1 MRRPLPFK
9 IVLVVFACASLW
21 GSERARAQLFDDQKT
36 TNVGLIRLGITNYG
50 VIGNGFRFFPQIPS
64 CEYPRGSQIEHLF
77 NGGLW
82 VGAEQGGIS
91 KVTTG
96 AIVQTGNSNGNPN
109 NAGYEF
115 TDALARGLIQ
125 RSSLP
130 ESPFFSPNA
139 VSHQD
144 FIADF
149 TDSILVRQGATG
161 PIPGHNPLRLA
172 VRAEHYAWNFEF
184 ANFFV
189 ILNYV
194 IVNKSSDSLVTPYI
208 AMFENAIVRN
218 TRLVAP
224 QGTAFFNR
232 AAGGYL
238 DSLDATY
245 KFDLAGEPSETQSYF
260 SIKFLGAEHKG
271 RLYRPGLAP
280 GFRANFQAW
289 AFATDP
295 FVPAPPADDF
305 DRFNRMRTS
314 LFDRPDSA
322 QIRQALR
329 SQAGNRLE
337 LLSVGPFPTLMPNDT
352 ISIAFA
358 VVVARNASTV
368 SDYIDDKPQ
377 ARATLVS
384 NLDLAQRAF
393 NGNDRNGNGI
403 LEPEEDLNGDGRI
416 RRFLLPTPPNAPRY
430 RVVPEDRK
438 VTIYWDKSAENSIDL
453 LSGARDFEGYRLY
466 RSNPGDDRGRDGLAF
481 SLRLVAQ
488 FDQPNNGIG
497 FDNGFGAIRLPAP
510 ITFEGDTVE
519 YHYKYEFNNLLN
531 GWQYAFNV
539 TAFDSG
545 NAAIGLES
553 LESPRAT
560 NFATAIPG
568 KTPTERKED
577 AIGVYPNPF
586 YVRAAWSGP
595 NPREQKI
602 YFTNLPPECEI
613 TIFTVAGDVIDRFTH
628 RAKTYAGGDNR
639 WNDLYGNQSNRRAFS
654 GGEAAWNIFSRSD
667 QPLSTGLYIVAV
679 KNLRTGDVKTARF
692 AVVR

>member
-1 MRRPLPFK
+1 ML
-9 IVLVVFACASLW
+9 LVVACVSFSALSQAS
-21 GSERARAQLFDDQKT
+21 AQQFDDRKT
-36 TNVGLIRLGITNYG
+36 TDVGLIRLGVTNYG
-50 VIGNGFRFFPQIPS
+50 VIGNGFRFFPQVPS
-64 CEYPRGSQIEHLF
+64 CEYPKGSQIEHLF

-82 VGAEQGGIS
+82 VGAEQGGIT

-96 AIVQTGNSNGNPN
+96 AIVQTGNSTGNPN
-109 NAGYEF
+109 GAGYEF
-115 TDALARGLIQ
+115 TDAASRGLIQ
-125 RSSLP
+125 RSSLA
-130 ESPFFSPNA
+130 ESPFFNPNA

-149 TDSILVRQGATG
+149 TDSILFRPGATG
-161 PIPGHNPLRLA
+161 PIPEHNPLRIA
-172 VRAEHYAWNFEF
+172 VRAEHYAWNYEF

-194 IVNKSSDSLVTPYI
+194 IVNRSNDSLVLPHVG
-208 AMFENAIVRN
+208 MFENSIVRN

-224 QGTAFFNR
+224 QGTAFFNK

-238 DSLDATY
+238 DSLQATY

-260 SIKFLGAEHKG
+260 SIKFLGAECKG
-271 RLYRPGLAP
+271 RLYRPGLVP

-305 DRFNRMRTS
+305 DRFNRMRTH
-314 LFDRPDSA
+314 LFDRPDSV
-322 QIRQALR
+322 QLRQALR

-337 LLSVGPFPTLMPNDT
+337 LLSVGPFPTLKPNDT
-352 ISIAFA
+352 IAIAFA
-358 VVVARNASTV
+358 VVVARNASTLA
-368 SDYIDDKPQ
+368 DYIDDKPE
-377 ARATLVS
+377 ARATLLR

-403 LEPEEDLNGDGRI
+403 LEPDEDINGDGRI
-416 RRFLLPTPPNAPRY
+416 RRFLLPSPPNAPRY

-438 VTIYWDKSAENSIDL
+438 VTIYWDKSAETSIDP
-453 LSGARDFEGYRLY
+453 LSGARDFEGYRIY
-466 RSNPGDDRGRDGLAF
+466 RSNPGDDRNPNGLALA
-481 SLRLVAQ
+481 LRRVAQ
-488 FDQPNNGIG
+488 FDQSGNGVG
-497 FDNGFGAIRLPAP
+497 FDNGFDAIRLPTP
-510 ITFEGDTVE
+510 IAFEGDPTQ
-519 YHYKYEFNNLLN
+519 YFYKYEFNNLLN

-545 NAAIGLES
+545 NGAIGLES
-553 LESPRAT
+553 LESAQTT
-560 NFATAIPG
+560 NFTTAIPG

-586 YVRAAWSGP
+586 YVRAAWSGGS
-595 NPREQKI
+595 PREQKI

-628 RAKTYAGGDNR
+628 RARTYAGGDNR
-639 WNDLYGNQSNRRAFS
+639 WNDLYGKQSERRAFS
-654 GGEAAWNIFSRSD
+654 GGEAAWNIFSQSD
-667 QPLSTGLYIVAV
+667 QALSTGLYVVAV
-679 KNLRTGDVKTARF
+679 KNLRTGEVKTARF